1 MISKHYW
8 MEPLIRQ
15 NTKST
20 PYVHLDVTSKTY
32 VIGGRSIP
40 IDAEL
45 FYKPIL
51 NWLDR
56 FTETQPK
63 GRLQFCF
70 RFDFF
75 NIASSKRVL
84 FILYRLLEMRK
95 EGWVVS
101 VLWMYEKNDFDML
114 EIGQDYSLMIEDLPF
129 MFEEFDIEKI
139 KVERFLKLG

>member
-1 MISKHYW
+1 

-56 FTETQPK
+56 FCETQPK

-84 FILYRLLEMRK
+84 FILYRLLEMRN

-129 MFEEFDIEKI
+129 IFEEFDVEKL
-139 KVERFLKLG
+139 KTERFLKLG

>member
-1 MISKHYW
+1 

-20 PYVHLDVTSKTY
+20 PYVHLDVVSKTY

-40 IDAEL
+40 IDGEM

-56 FTETQPK
+56 FAETQPV
-63 GRLQFCF
+63 GRLEFCF

-75 NIASSKRVL
+75 NIASSKRIL
-84 FILYRLLEMRK
+84 FILYRLVEMQK
-95 EGWVVS
+95 SGWVIS
-101 VLWMYEKNDFDML
+101 VLWMYEKNDIDML
-114 EIGQDYSLMIEDLPF
+114 EIGQDYSFMIEELSF
-129 MFEEFDIEKI
+129 EFEEFDWEKL
-139 KVERFLKLG
+139 KKAEFLKLG